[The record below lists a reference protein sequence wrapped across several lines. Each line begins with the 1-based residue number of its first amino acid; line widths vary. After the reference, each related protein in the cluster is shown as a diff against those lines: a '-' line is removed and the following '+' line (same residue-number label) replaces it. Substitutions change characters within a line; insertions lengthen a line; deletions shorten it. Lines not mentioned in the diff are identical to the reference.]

1 MLVPAG
7 LLVLILLASISVDSA
22 LAYMGQRELQNETA
36 AAANDAATEAIPNS
50 PNGGLQ
56 AGLQAHPD
64 PAIAQ
69 QIAENTVLHPY
80 SGGLTATDVQT
91 TVAGDTVTVTAQGHV
106 HYIFASAVPGAA
118 HYANIKVQSAAQL
131 QFGN

>member
-56 AGLQAHPD
+56 AGSQAHPD
-64 PAIAQ
+64 ALVAQ
-69 QIAENTVLHPY
+69 QIAEDKVLHPY
-80 SGGLTATDVQT
+80 AGGLTATNVKT
-91 TVAGDTVTVTAQGHV
+91 TVAGNTVTVTAEGRV
-106 HYIFASAVPGAA
+106 RYIFASAVPGAS

-131 QFGN
+131 QFAN